1 MTNHCLDYHDF
12 SQDYLPL
19 NNCRVLKISSF
30 SSVQFS
36 SGQDDTCAHGKA
48 HMRQTLSLQSFPR
61 AAFETVPMFVWL
73 TTALSRPFKEVEHFP
88 FLRLSR
94 TGDRWCDVPC
104 FVPAVGISSSSTLQS
119 FQNASH
125 LCRVRTTMDRR
136 NNRVLGL
143 SVSVT
148 VYSSASK
155 RNYIPQEGLSLE
167 PTTTIITSIIN
178 TITMTKIR
186 TV

>member
-1 MTNHCLDYHDF
+1 
-12 SQDYLPL
+12 
-19 NNCRVLKISSF
+19 
-30 SSVQFS
+30 
-36 SGQDDTCAHGKA
+36 
-48 HMRQTLSLQSFPR
+48 
-61 AAFETVPMFVWL
+61 
-73 TTALSRPFKEVEHFP
+73 
-88 FLRLSR
+88 
-94 TGDRWCDVPC
+94 
-104 FVPAVGISSSSTLQS
+104 
-119 FQNASH
+119 
-125 LCRVRTTMDRR
+125 MDRR